1 MSTVSDPHDFF
12 LLKYLL
18 NLLSWSLFYSLV
30 QTFSPL
36 CHLSN
41 DQDLLNFQDGFAF
54 FKTSSSLRNLWND
67 ISRQSPLLLNTL
79 QRFPITNRTQLC
91 SFFGLINAPPVEPC
105 LSLQPP
111 RARPIILVLCK
122 IPHGHMHHAISLLT
136 RITFL
141 FFPLWLTPSHL
152 PPTFISGVVKCY
164 SMHTNPSQYLTL
176 CIIIIFW
183 CVLTR
188 LWTVKDSSLS

>member
-1 MSTVSDPHDFF
+1 MSKCHIWGRFILNPFKIISQQVFFKDF
-12 LLKYLL
+12 L
-18 NLLSWSLFYSLV
+18 NLLF
-30 QTFSPL
+30 T
-36 CHLSN
+36 
-41 DQDLLNFQDGFAF
+41 D
-54 FKTSSSLRNLWND
+54 
-67 ISRQSPLLLNTL
+67 TL

-91 SFFGLINAPPVEPC
+91 SFSGLINAPPVEPC

-141 FFPLWLTPSHL
+141 FFSLWLTPSHL

-188 LWTVKDSSLS
+188 L